1 MLEDVRD
8 RTQNIQFEKFIAQFG
23 SYFCHFW
30 RKKLKSLKNI
40 YCIFFPLRSGNFWAR
55 TFKYLMGNWA

>member
-30 RKKLKSLKNI
+30 RKKIKILE
-40 YCIFFPLRSGNFWAR
+40 
-55 TFKYLMGNWA
+55 KYLLHIFSP